1 MIITSIRQQQKRT
14 KRYSIFVDGSYAF
27 SLSEAALLSSKI
39 TRGQELNQE
48 QFRELMLLASGD
60 TLYNQACRYV
70 TLRLRT
76 AWEVAQYLQRKQASP
91 PLVHEILNKLSNV
104 GLVDDAQYV
113 QAYIH
118 DRQLTRP
125 TSRRKISFEL
135 RKKHVAD
142 ETIEAALRSDTTDQ
156 TALTALISRMRQQQ
170 RYQDDL
176 KLMQYLSRQGF
187 HYGDIKE
194 ALANSDP
201 TP

>member
-27 SLSEAALLSSKI
+27 SLSEPALLSSKI
-39 TRGQELNQE
+39 TRGQEVNQE
-48 QFRELMLLASGD
+48 QFRELTLLASGD
-60 TLYNQACRYV
+60 TLYNQVCRYV

-76 AWEVAQYLQRKQASP
+76 AWEVSQYLQRKQASP
-91 PLVHEILNKLSNV
+91 ALITEILNKLSNV
-104 GLVDDAQYV
+104 DLINDARYV

-118 DRQLTRP
+118 DRQLARP

-142 ETIEAALRSDTTDQ
+142 EIIEAVLGGDTTDQ
-156 TALTALISRMRQQQ
+156 TALTALISRKRQQS

-194 ALANSDP
+194 ALANSDS

>member
-1 MIITSIRQQQKRT
+1 MKITSIRQQQKRT
-14 KRYSIFVDGSYAF
+14 KRYSVFVDGSYAF
-27 SLSEAALLSSKI
+27 SLSEPALLSSKI

-48 QFRELMLLASGD
+48 QFRELTLLASGD

-76 AWEVAQYLQRKQASP
+76 AWEVSQYLQRKQASP
-91 PLVHEILNKLSNV
+91 ALVHEILNKLSNV

-118 DRQLTRP
+118 DRQLAHP
-125 TSRRKISFEL
+125 TSHRKIIFEL

-142 ETIEAALRSDTTDQ
+142 EVIEAALGDDKADH
-156 TALTALISRMRQQQ
+156 TALMALITRKRQQS